1 VINAMIADVCP
12 RCGAQNY
19 KQSLFCDNC
28 RVYLRDDTQHVERV
42 TYNRRFWGS
51 YLLDNF
57 LLYSSFFVG
66 LAIALSANL
75 LFLLPL
81 SLGWFAWF
89 FFTSKTGQTPAKRL
103 LDLYVIKID
112 SGRGIGQGESW
123 LREVVVKILALGAIG
138 FIVPFASLV
147 DAVWIFFDKNRQ
159 TLHDKL
165 LGQLV
170 VYAPIGLPEGIHHL
184 DNAPTRYALPGAAP
198 ATVAAAPGSVQD
210 TAAQLR
216 ELARLRDEGV
226 ITAEEYE
233 AKRAALINRM

>member
-51 YLLDNF
+51 YLLEG
-57 LLYSSFFVG
+57 LLV
-66 LAIALSANL
+66 LVTLII
-75 LFLLPL
+75 
-81 SLGWFAWF
+81 GWFIWLW
-89 FFTSKTGQTPAKRL
+89 FTSKTGQTPAKRL
-103 LDLYVIKID
+103 LDIYVIKID
-112 SGRGIGQGESW
+112 TGRSIGRGESW
-123 LREVVVKILALGAIG
+123 LREVAVKMLLINWLASNFTFGLAG
-138 FIVPFASLV
+138 IV
-147 DAVWIFFDKNRQ
+147 DGVWVFFDKNRQ
-159 TLHDKL
+159 ALHDKML
-165 LGQLV
+165 SQIV
-170 VYAPIGLPEGIHHL
+170 VYAPAGLPEPMLRIE
-184 DNAPTRYALPGAAP
+184 NAPPRYALPGAAP

-233 AKRAALINRM
+233 AKRAALVNRM